1 MSLLS
6 GIYFPLFTSIVP
18 VYNVL
23 QHGKY
28 ITNPDIN
35 KSWFMFSLRP
45 FYFSVADIFNAHRT
59 VYYQSDTTIKSIPFN
74 VEMQHI

>member
-1 MSLLS
+1 MSPLS

-28 ITNPDIN
+28 IINPDIN
-35 KSWFMFSLRP
+35 KSL
-45 FYFSVADIFNAHRT
+45 
-59 VYYQSDTTIKSIPFN
+59 VYVLSATILL
-74 VEMQHI
+74 